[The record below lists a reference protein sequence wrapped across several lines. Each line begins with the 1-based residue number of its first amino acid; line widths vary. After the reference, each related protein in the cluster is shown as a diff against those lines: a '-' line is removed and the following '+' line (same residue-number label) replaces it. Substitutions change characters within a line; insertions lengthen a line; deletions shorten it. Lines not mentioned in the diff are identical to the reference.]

1 MCQISRIAAAP
12 KIPRERDKQSFNLA
26 FAEIAC
32 IEFAL
37 VQRK

>member
-1 MCQISRIAAAP
+1 MCQILASP
-12 KIPRERDKQSFNLA
+12 QHQIPHECGKQSFNLA

-37 VQRK
+37 IQRK